1 MNQIP
6 DTTIALLEQ
15 RIEELD
21 KQVDE
26 IVKVS
31 PNPAKQER
39 RHAKKCL
46 RALDHCRQ
54 KNLEYKTQIATAGQR
69 NSYSKTDHDAT
80 FMRLKENLMRNGQT
94 NPHMIFKL

>member
-1 MNQIP
+1 M
-6 DTTIALLEQ
+6 
-15 RIEELD
+15 D